1 VAIQERFGK
10 KKQFKKSVL
19 NRKNYTMT
27 FIHCPPKA
35 LPDLVSVTGDDGKR
49 YYTTPS
55 GVKLPS
61 VTTVIGAM
69 KKKAI
74 MEWRARVGE
83 EEANRV
89 SRLASGRG
97 TRVHS
102 LAEKYLNN
110 EKIMWH
116 KEMPDAIEMFNSLK
130 PLLSKINNI
139 HYQECALWSEKLG
152 MAGRVD
158 LIAEWDGVLSVI
170 DFKTSKKIK
179 EREDIFDYFAQECA
193 YALMYGELVEIE
205 VKQLVTAMAVE
216 NEEPLIFIE
225 KTEDH
230 INTLAEFIHFYK
242 NNN

>member
-1 VAIQERFGK
+1 
-10 KKQFKKSVL
+10 
-19 NRKNYTMT
+19 MT
-27 FIHCPPKA
+27 FIHCPPKV

-55 GVKLPS
+55 GVRLPS

-69 KKKAI
+69 KKQAI

-83 EEANRV
+83 AEANRI
-89 SRLASGRG
+89 SKMASGRG

-110 EKIMWH
+110 EKIMWQ

-130 PLLSKINNI
+130 PLMSKINNI
-139 HYQECALWSEKLG
+139 HYQECSLWSEKIG

-170 DFKTSKKIK
+170 DFKTSKKVK
-179 EREDIFDYFAQECA
+179 KRDDIFDYFAQECA
-193 YALMYGELVEIE
+193 YALMYDELVGKSID
-205 VKQLVTAMAVE
+205 QLVTVMAVE
-216 NEEPLIFIE
+216 NDEPLVFIE

-230 INTLAEFIHFYK
+230 INTLAEYINFY
-242 NNN
+242 NNNI